1 MITSTASGGGGGGGT
16 VTNGI
21 NEGED
26 NGGEGIFIDSLNDK
40 LRFRSVRGI
49 TSTGIKTETNNVTST
64 IDFTY
69 TRGHLIEKGDTNIV
83 VIDEAGHTGG
93 YIKFTLDG
101 NEKLRIIDNGNL
113 GIVTNPDESIELDGR
128 IHFKETTE
136 PSTVAVV
143 MEENYMLKMMV
154 NYILKVT
161 MN

>member
-69 TRGHLIEKGDTNIV
+69 KRTFNRK
-83 VIDEAGHTGG
+83 
-93 YIKFTLDG
+93 
-101 NEKLRIIDNGNL
+101 R
-113 GIVTNPDESIELDGR
+113 
-128 IHFKETTE
+128 
-136 PSTVAVV
+136 
-143 MEENYMLKMMV
+143 
-154 NYILKVT
+154 
-161 MN
+161 